1 MTDKSVNVKVSADA
15 SGFNAAIDSARDRI
29 TKYAEQTG
37 RTKQVL
43 ETFQQALD
51 ESGAA
56 TAKQIQQI
64 AKATM
69 QLDRMAQTAGKTQAE
84 LASLKA
90 EQLGAGEAFNAYTQK
105 IAEATSH
112 THEFSAAM
120 LKNKGVQREMLVLMH
135 ELSQG
140 RFKQFG
146 GSMLVMGERSGFD
159 LTQLF
164 KGGALA
170 ATAAAAVIGG
180 TLMVVHHAAEELEN
194 YGKEYVTLSQQT
206 GISMQNLQQW
216 AYVTESAG
224 LKANEAAK
232 SLEAFEQAQNKA
244 AHGNKQAEAA
254 FSALGI
260 SMQQVKALSPH
271 DALLAVADAFSK
283 SQDGAAK
290 AAIAQELFGQSGEQL
305 IPTLNQGAD
314 GIRNLENEASRLGGV
329 LSDDVNKRLAEMKEH
344 TEQAHARWEAMAR
357 GAKAQLVPA
366 LEAVTGALSD
376 NASMKPL
383 IEDFYHGVTDVFRSV
398 VSGAYGVYTAFKQ
411 VGDGINMLSTA
422 ANHLGAGNFGAVVD
436 DFKNGFHSIQ
446 DDGNRFVSFY
456 QKVWKDVETANK
468 AVEKSAPKS
477 QLSYAKV
484 HQGSGRGNEN
494 ALNGQLAQYETQ
506 LKEIDQ
512 ARQEALQTAKADF
525 DTGALT
531 YQDYYAK
538 VVQINTDAYGK
549 EEELQQKR
557 IELAQQKRN
566 LAAAQSAQQELDR
579 IEHEHVKAIA
589 NATTAIA
596 KEYEKREQ
604 SFAKFQAHQANGT
617 AKLALGLDASN
628 RAPFMSKDDA
638 EKYSVWLKEF
648 EQFEQQKQAIA
659 DQYPDE
665 SDAAER
671 ARRLQSVV
679 QGYTERLAAYA
690 SYEQQRNEIRN
701 SYSDQMSIA
710 VTSLTAN
717 GKTNAEAFA
726 GGFTQ
731 AFGQVQ
737 SAMDKFITTGKLNMA
752 DLTASILADFAK
764 IAANQAFSSLL
775 GIGMSALGIGAS
787 AGGGAASFAGA
798 FHLADGGHVSGA
810 GTSTSDSIPA
820 MLSNGEYVVNA
831 ASTAKY
837 RGLLESINSGQMSHF
852 ATGGYVG
859 GGGSNGGG
867 SSDGGGAVHL
877 HVSGGGGWSA
887 EDLKAMQAHMQAFVD
902 RRMAQNMRGQGG
914 YAAQIRNGQI

>member
-1 MTDKSVNVKVSADA
+1 MADRTVTTRVTADA
-15 SGFNAAIDSARDRI
+15 TGFNAAIDGARDRI

-43 ETFQQALD
+43 ATFQQALD

-56 TAKQIQQI
+56 TAKQVQQI

-84 LASLKA
+84 LASLRA
-90 EQLGAGEAFNAYTQK
+90 QQLGAGQAFSTYTK
-105 IAEATSH
+105 SIADATSH

-140 RFKQFG
+140 NYKAFG
-146 GSMLVMGERSGFD
+146 GSLLVMGERTGFD
-159 LTQLF
+159 LTKLF
-164 KGGALA
+164 SGTALA
-170 ATAAAAVIGG
+170 ATAATAVIAG
-180 TLMVVHHAAEELEN
+180 TISVVHHAQKELED
-194 YGKEYVTLSQQT
+194 YGKEFVTLSQQT

-224 LKANEAAK
+224 LKTNEAAK

-254 FSALGI
+254 FTALGI

-271 DALLAVADAFSK
+271 DALLAVADAFAQ

-305 IPTLNQGAD
+305 IPTLNRGAD

-329 LSDDVNKRLAEMKEH
+329 LSDGTNKRLAELKEH
-344 TEQAHARWEAMAR
+344 TEQAHARWEAMSR

-366 LEAVTGALSD
+366 IEAVTGALSD
-376 NASMKPL
+376 NASMKPVL
-383 IEDFYHGVTDVFRSV
+383 EDFYSGVLVVFRSV
-398 VSGAYGVYTAFKQ
+398 ITAAYGVYTAFKQ
-411 VGDGINMLSTA
+411 VGDGINTLSQAST
-422 ANHLGAGNFGAVVD
+422 HLGQGQFRAVVS
-436 DFKNGFHSIQ
+436 DFKNGFKSIE
-446 DDGNRFVSFY
+446 DDGNKFVGFY
-456 QKVWKDVETANK
+456 TKVWSDVAAANEAAGK
-468 AVEKSAPKS
+468 AAPKK
-477 QLSYAKV
+477 QLSYAKIR
-484 HQGSGRGNEN
+484 QGGNRGNEN
-494 ALNGQLAQYETQ
+494 ALNGQIAQYETQ
-506 LKEIDQ
+506 LKQIEQ
-512 ARQEALQTAKADF
+512 SRQESLQAAKSDF

-538 VVQINTDAYGK
+538 VVQINTEAYGK
-549 EEELQQKR
+549 EEELQRKR
-557 IELAQQKRN
+557 IELAKQKKN
-566 LAAAQSAQQELDR
+566 IAAAQTAQQELDR
-579 IEHEHVKAIA
+579 IEHDHVKAIA

-596 KEYEKREQ
+596 KEYDKREQ

-628 RAPFMSKDDA
+628 KTPFMSRDDA
-638 EKYSVWLKEF
+638 AKYSVWLKEF

-679 QGYTERLAAYA
+679 QGYTDRLAAYV
-690 SYEQQRNEIRN
+690 SYEQQRSQIRN

-775 GIGMSALGIGAS
+775 GLGMGALGLGAS
-787 AGGGAASFAGA
+787 GGGAASFAGA
-798 FHLADGGHVSGA
+798 FHLAEGGHVTGA

-820 MLSNGEYVVNA
+820 MLSNGEFVVNA
-831 ASTAKY
+831 ASTSRY
-837 RGLLESINSGQMSHF
+837 RGLLESINRGQMSHF

-859 GGGSNGGG
+859 SSGG
-867 SSDGGGAVHL
+867 SSGGSGGGDVHL
-877 HVSGGGGWSA
+877 HVQGGGGWSP

-902 RRMAQNMRGQGG
+902 RRMSQNMRGQGG
-914 YAAQIRNGQI
+914 YAAQIKYGQL

>member
-1 MTDKSVNVKVSADA
+1 MADKSVNVKVTADA
-15 SGFNAAIDSARDRI
+15 YGFIAAMDSARDRI

-56 TAKQIQQI
+56 TAKQVQQI

-69 QLDRMAQTAGKTQAE
+69 QLDRMSQTAGKTQAE
-84 LASLKA
+84 LASLRA
-90 EQLGAGEAFNAYTQK
+90 EQLGAGAAFSAYTQQ
-105 IAEATSH
+105 IAAATSH

-140 RFKQFG
+140 NFKAFG

-159 LTQLF
+159 LTKLF
-164 KGGALA
+164 SGAALGATA
-170 ATAAAAVIGG
+170 ATAVIAG
-180 TLMVVHHAAEELEN
+180 TIAVVHRAQKELED

-244 AHGNKQAEAA
+244 AHGNKQAAAA

-260 SMQQVKALSPH
+260 SMQQVKSLSPQ

-290 AAIAQELFGQSGEQL
+290 AAIAQEMFGESGRQL

-314 GIRNLENEASRLGGV
+314 GIRSLENEATALGGV
-329 LSDDVNKRLAEMKEH
+329 LSDDTNKRLAELKEH
-344 TEQAHARWEAMAR
+344 TEQAHARWDAMAR
-357 GAKAQLVPA
+357 GAKAQLIPA

-383 IEDFYHGVTDVFRSV
+383 IEDFYSGVLTVFRSV
-398 VSGAYGVYTAFKQ
+398 VTAAYGVYTAFKQ
-411 VGDGINMLSTA
+411 VGDGINALSLA
-422 ANHLGAGNFGAVVD
+422 ANHLGARDFSAVVD
-436 DFKNGFHSIQ
+436 DFKNGFRTIQ
-446 DDGNRFVSFY
+446 DDGNKFVNFY
-456 QKVWKDVETANK
+456 TKVWTDVGHANE
-468 AVEKSAPKS
+468 AAGRVAPKN
-477 QLSYAKV
+477 QLSYARV
-484 HQGSGRGNEN
+484 RQSSGRGNEN
-494 ALNGQLAQYETQ
+494 ALNGQLAEYNTQ
-506 LKEIDQ
+506 LKQVEQ
-512 ARQEALQTAKADF
+512 SRTAALQAAKSDF

-549 EEELQQKR
+549 EEELQAKR
-557 IELAQQKRN
+557 VGLAKQKRN
-566 LAAAQSAQQELDR
+566 IAAAQSAQQELDR
-579 IEHEHVKAIA
+579 IEHDHVKAIA
-589 NATTAIA
+589 AATSAIA
-596 KEYEKREQ
+596 KEYEKREK
-604 SFAKFQAHQANGT
+604 SFEKFKTAQASST
-617 AKLALGLDASN
+617 AKLAKGLDASN
-628 RAPFMSKDDA
+628 VKQFMSKDQAADFDTRLKLR
-638 EKYSVWLKEF
+638 EKY
-648 EQFEQQKQAIA
+648 EQDKQAIR

-665 SDAAER
+665 SDEKER
-671 ARRLQSVV
+671 NRRLQVV
-679 QGYTERLAAYA
+679 QQTYTDQLAEYA
-690 SYEQQRNEIRN
+690 AYEQQRNQIRN

-710 VTSLTAN
+710 IKNFSDS
-717 GKTNAEAFA
+717 KTNAEAFVS
-726 GGFTQ
+726 GFTN

-737 SAMDKFITTGKLNMA
+737 SALDTFVTTGKANIA

-764 IAANQAFSSLL
+764 IAANQAFSALL
-775 GIGMSALGIGAS
+775 NAGMSYFGAGAS
-787 AGGGAASFAGA
+787 SGATDFSGA
-798 FHLADGGHVSGA
+798 FHLADGGHVAGA
-810 GTSTSDSIPA
+810 GTATSDSIPA
-820 MLSNGEYVVNA
+820 MLSNGEFVVNA
-831 ASTAKY
+831 ASASRY
-837 RGLLESINSGQMSHF
+837 RGLLESINSGHMSHF
-852 ATGGYVG
+852 ATGGSVG
-859 GGGSNGGG
+859 EVGSAGG
-867 SSDGGGAVHL
+867 SSRAGGGDVHL
-877 HVSGGGGWSA
+877 HVQGGGGWSP

-914 YAAQIRNGQI
+914 YAYQMKYGQI

>member
-1 MTDKSVNVKVSADA
+1 MADRKLNTEVTADA
-15 SGFNAAIDSARDRI
+15 TKFNAAIDSARDRI

-56 TAKQIQQI
+56 TAKQVQQI
-64 AKATM
+64 AKATV
-69 QLDRMAQTAGKTQAE
+69 QLDRMAQTAGKTRSE

-90 EQLGAGEAFNAYTQK
+90 EQLGAGEAFSAYTK
-105 IAEATSH
+105 TIADATSH

-164 KGGALA
+164 KGTALA

-224 LKANEAAK
+224 LKATEAAK

-254 FSALGI
+254 FNALGI

-290 AAIAQELFGQSGEQL
+290 AAIAQELFGASGEQL
-305 IPTLNQGAD
+305 IPTLNQGAE
-314 GIRNLENEASRLGGV
+314 GIRNLENEATHLGGV
-329 LSDDVNKRLAEMKEH
+329 LSDDVNRRLAEMKEH
-344 TEQAHARWEAMAR
+344 TEQAHARWDAMAR
-357 GAKAQLVPA
+357 GAKAQLIPA
-366 LEAVTGALSD
+366 IEAVTGALSD

-383 IEDFYHGVTDVFRSV
+383 IEDFYHSVTDVFRLV
-398 VSGAYGVYTAFKQ
+398 VSGAYGVYTAFSQ
-411 VGDGINMLSTA
+411 VGDGINMLSKA
-422 ANHLGAGNFGAVVD
+422 ANDFGAGRFSAVAD
-436 DFKNGFHSIQ
+436 DFKNGFNSMQ
-446 DDGNRFVSFY
+446 EDGNRFVHFY
-456 QKVWKDVETANK
+456 QKVWKDVEAANSAAEK
-468 AVEKSAPKS
+468 AAPKH

-484 HQGSGRGNEN
+484 RQGSGRGNEN
-494 ALNGQLAQYETQ
+494 ALNGQIAEYNTQ
-506 LKEIDQ
+506 LKEVEQ
-512 ARQEALQTAKADF
+512 SRQSALQAAKSDF

-549 EEELQQKR
+549 EEELQKKR
-557 IELAQQKRN
+557 VELAQQKRN

-589 NATTAIA
+589 AATTAIA
-596 KEYEKREQ
+596 KEYEKREKA
-604 SFAKFQAHQANGT
+604 FAHFQTQQANVVSRMR
-617 AKLALGLDASN
+617 DANEYAN
-628 RAPFMSKDDA
+628 RAQFMSKDDA
-638 EKYSVWLKEF
+638 KVTADKLKLYEKY
-648 EQFEQQKQAIA
+648 EQDKQAIR

-665 SDAAER
+665 SDAKER
-671 ARRLQSVV
+671 DRRLQVV
-679 QGYTERLAAYA
+679 QQTYTDQLAEYEAYER
-690 SYEQQRNEIRN
+690 QRNQIRN

-752 DLTASILADFAK
+752 DLTSAILADFAK
-764 IAANQAFSSLL
+764 IAANQAFSSLVS
-775 GIGMSALGIGAS
+775 IGMSALGAAS
-787 AGGGAASFAGA
+787 GGGSASFAGA

-859 GGGSNGGG
+859 GGDSGGG
-867 SSDGGGAVHL
+867 SARSSGGDVHL
-877 HVSGGGGWSA
+877 HVQGGGGWSP

-902 RRMAQNMRGQGG
+902 RRMSQNMRGQGG
-914 YAAQIRNGQI
+914 YAYQIKHGRI

>member
-1 MTDKSVNVKVSADA
+1 M
-15 SGFNAAIDSARDRI
+15 DSARDRI

-56 TAKQIQQI
+56 TAKQVQQI

-69 QLDRMAQTAGKTQAE
+69 QLDRMAQTAGKTQAQ
-84 LASLKA
+84 LASLRA
-90 EQLGAGEAFNAYTQK
+90 EQLGAGTAFSAYTQQ
-105 IAEATSH
+105 IASATSH

-140 RFKQFG
+140 NYKAFG

-159 LTQLF
+159 LTKLF
-164 KGGALA
+164 SGTALA
-170 ATAAAAVIGG
+170 ATAATAVIAG
-180 TLMVVHHAAEELEN
+180 TIAVVHHAQKELED
-194 YGKEYVTLSQQT
+194 YGKEFVTLSQQT

-244 AHGNKQAEAA
+244 AHGNKQAAAA

-260 SMQQVKALSPH
+260 SMQQVKTLSPQ

-290 AAIAQELFGQSGEQL
+290 AAIAQEMFGESGRQL

-314 GIRNLENEASRLGGV
+314 GIRSLENEASALGGV
-329 LSDDVNKRLAEMKEH
+329 LSDDTNKRLAELKEH
-344 TEQAHARWEAMAR
+344 TEQAHARWDAMSR
-357 GAKAQLVPA
+357 GAKAQLIPA

-383 IEDFYHGVTDVFRSV
+383 IEDFYSGVTDVFRSV

-411 VGDGINMLSTA
+411 VGDGINMLSLA
-422 ANHLGAGNFGAVVD
+422 ANHFGARNFSAVVD
-436 DFKNGFHSIQ
+436 DFKNGFRTIQ
-446 DDGNRFVSFY
+446 DDGNKFVNFY
-456 QKVWKDVETANK
+456 TKLWTDVGHANDAAGK
-468 AVEKSAPKS
+468 AAPKK
-477 QLSYAKV
+477 QLSYARV
-484 HQGSGRGNEN
+484 RQGSGRGNEN
-494 ALNGQLAQYETQ
+494 ALNGQIAEYNTQ
-506 LKEIDQ
+506 LKQVEQ
-512 ARQEALQTAKADF
+512 SRTAALQAAKSDF

-531 YQDYYAK
+531 YLDYYAK
-538 VVQINTDAYGK
+538 VVQINTDEYGK
-549 EEELQQKR
+549 EEELQAKR
-557 IELAQQKRN
+557 VELAKQKRN
-566 LAAAQSAQQELDR
+566 IAAAQSAQQELDR
-579 IEHEHVKAIA
+579 IEHDHVKAIA
-589 NATTAIA
+589 AATTAIA

-604 SFAKFQAHQANGT
+604 SFAKFQAHEANST
-617 AKLALGLDASN
+617 AKLALGLDTSN
-628 RAPFMSKDDA
+628 RAPFMSKDDT

-671 ARRLQSVV
+671 TRRLQSVV
-679 QGYTERLAAYA
+679 QGYTERLAAYEA
-690 SYEQQRNEIRN
+690 YEQQRNQIRN

-710 VTSLTAN
+710 VTSLTQN

-726 GGFTQ
+726 SGFTE

-737 SAMDKFITTGKLNMA
+737 SALDTFVTTGKLNMA
-752 DLTASILADFAK
+752 QLTSSILADFAK

-775 GIGMSALGIGAS
+775 SIGMGALGIGAS
-787 AGGGAASFAGA
+787 AGGGATSFAGA
-798 FHLADGGHVSGA
+798 FHLADGGHVTGA
-810 GTSTSDSIPA
+810 GTATSDSIPA

-859 GGGSNGGG
+859 GGGATSSSSGGG
-867 SSDGGGAVHL
+867 GDVHL
-877 HVSGGGGWSA
+877 HVQGGGGWSPD
-887 EDLKAMQAHMQAFVD
+887 DLKAMQAHMQAFVD
-902 RRMAQNMRGQGG
+902 KRMSQNMRGQGG
-914 YAAQIRNGQI
+914 YASQIRYGQL

>member
-1 MTDKSVNVKVSADA
+1 MTDKQVNVKVSADA
-15 SGFNAAIDSARDRI
+15 SGFNAAMDSARDRI

-43 ETFQQALD
+43 DTFQQALD

-56 TAKQIQQI
+56 TAKQVQQI

-84 LASLKA
+84 LAALKA
-90 EQLGAGEAFNAYTQK
+90 EQLGAGQAFSTYTK
-105 IAEATSH
+105 SIADATNH
-112 THEFSAAM
+112 THEFSSAM

-140 RFKQFG
+140 NYKAFG
-146 GSMLVMGERSGFD
+146 GSMLVMGERTGFD
-159 LTQLF
+159 LTKLF
-164 KGGALA
+164 SGTALA
-170 ATAAAAVIGG
+170 ATAATAAIAG
-180 TLMVVHHAAEELEN
+180 TISVVHHAQKELEA
-194 YGKEYVTLSQQT
+194 YGKEFVTLSQQT
-206 GISMQNLQQW
+206 GISMQHLQQW

-254 FSALGI
+254 FTALGI

-290 AAIAQELFGQSGEQL
+290 AAVAQELFGQSGEQL

-314 GIRNLENEASRLGGV
+314 SIRNLENEASRLGGV

-344 TEQAHARWEAMAR
+344 TEQAHARWDAMAR

-366 LEAVTGALSD
+366 IEAVTGALSD
-376 NASMKPL
+376 NASMKPIL
-383 IEDFYHGVTDVFRSV
+383 EDFYKGVVEVFRTV
-398 VSGAYGVYTAFKQ
+398 TTAAYGVYTAFKQ
-411 VGDGINMLSTA
+411 VGDGINMLSQA
-422 ANHLGAGNFGAVVD
+422 SNHLGQGKFGAVVD
-436 DFKNGFHSIQ
+436 DFKNGFHTIE
-446 DDGNRFVSFY
+446 DDGNRFVNFY
-456 QKVWKDVETANK
+456 TKVWSDVAAASEAAEK
-468 AVEKSAPKS
+468 AAPKR

-484 HQGSGRGNEN
+484 RQGGSRGNEN
-494 ALNGQLAQYETQ
+494 ALNGQIAQYETQ
-506 LKEIDQ
+506 LKQIDQ
-512 ARQEALQTAKADF
+512 ARQEALQTAKSDF

-549 EEELQQKR
+549 EEELQRKR

-566 LAAAQSAQQELDR
+566 IAAAQTAQQELDR

-589 NATTAIA
+589 NATIAIA

-628 RAPFMSKDDA
+628 KTPFMSRDDA
-638 EKYSVWLKEF
+638 GKYSVWLKEF
-648 EQFEQQKQAIA
+648 EQFEQQKQAIE

-679 QGYTERLAAYA
+679 QGYTDRLAAYEA
-690 SYEQQRNEIRN
+690 YEQQRNQIRN

-764 IAANQAFSSLL
+764 IAANQAFSSLV
-775 GIGMSALGIGAS
+775 GIGMGALGLGAS
-787 AGGGAASFAGA
+787 SGGGMSFAGA
-798 FHLADGGHVSGA
+798 FHLADGGHVTGA
-810 GTSTSDSIPA
+810 GTATSDSIPA
-820 MLSNGEYVVNA
+820 MLSNGEFVVNA
-831 ASTAKY
+831 ASTSRY

-859 GGGSNGGG
+859 SSGG
-867 SSDGGGAVHL
+867 SSGNSGGGDVHM
-877 HVSGGGGWSA
+877 HVQGGGGWSP

-902 RRMAQNMRGQGG
+902 RRMSQNMRGQGG
-914 YAAQIRNGQI
+914 YAAQIKYGQI

>member
-1 MTDKSVNVKVSADA
+1 MTDKQVNVRVSADA
-15 SGFNAAIDSARDRI
+15 TGFNAALDSARDRI

-56 TAKQIQQI
+56 TSKQVQQI

-84 LASLKA
+84 LAALKA
-90 EQLGAGEAFNAYTQK
+90 EQLGAGQAFSTYTK
-105 IAEATSH
+105 SIADATSH
-112 THEFSAAM
+112 THEFSSAM

-140 RFKQFG
+140 NYKAFG
-146 GSMLVMGERSGFD
+146 GSMLVMGERTGFD
-159 LTQLF
+159 LTKLF
-164 KGGALA
+164 TGPALA
-170 ATAAAAVIGG
+170 ATALAAVVAG
-180 TLMVVHHAAEELEN
+180 TVSVVHHATTELEN

-224 LKANEAAK
+224 LKTNEAAK

-254 FSALGI
+254 FTALGI

-271 DALLAVADAFSK
+271 DALLAVADAFAQ

-305 IPTLNQGAD
+305 IPTLNQGED

-329 LSDDVNKRLAEMKEH
+329 LSNETNKRLAELKEH
-344 TEQAHARWEAMAR
+344 TEQAHARWEAMSR

-366 LEAVTGALSD
+366 IEAVTGALSD
-376 NASMKPL
+376 NASMKPVL
-383 IEDFYHGVTDVFRSV
+383 EDFYKGVVEVFRSV
-398 VSGAYGVYTAFKQ
+398 TTAAYGVYTAFKQ
-411 VGDGINMLSTA
+411 VGDGINMLSQA
-422 ANHLGAGNFGAVVD
+422 SNHLGQGKFGAVVD
-436 DFKNGFHSIQ
+436 DFKNGFHTIE
-446 DDGNRFVSFY
+446 DDGNRFVNFY
-456 QKVWKDVETANK
+456 TKVWSDVAAANEAAEK
-468 AVEKSAPKS
+468 AAPKR

-484 HQGSGRGNEN
+484 RQSSGRGNEN
-494 ALNGQLAQYETQ
+494 ALNGQIAQYETQ
-506 LKEIDQ
+506 LKQIDQ

-549 EEELQQKR
+549 EEELQRKR

-566 LAAAQSAQQELDR
+566 IAAAQTAQQELGR

-617 AKLALGLDASN
+617 AKLALGLDGSN
-628 RAPFMSKDDA
+628 KTPFMSRDDA
-638 EKYSVWLKEF
+638 AKYSVWLKEF

-679 QGYTERLAAYA
+679 QGYTDRLAAYA
-690 SYEQQRNEIRN
+690 SYEQQRNQIRN

-775 GIGMSALGIGAS
+775 GIGMGAVGLGAS
-787 AGGGAASFAGA
+787 AAGGATSFAGA
-798 FHLADGGHVSGA
+798 FHLADGGHVTGA
-810 GTSTSDSIPA
+810 GTGTSDSIPA
-820 MLSNGEYVVNA
+820 MLSNGEFVVNA
-831 ASTAKY
+831 ASTSRY
-837 RGLLESINSGQMSHF
+837 RGLLESINRGEMSHF

-859 GGGSNGGG
+859 SSGG
-867 SSDGGGAVHL
+867 SSGSSGGGDVHM
-877 HVSGGGGWSA
+877 HVQGGGGWSP

-902 RRMAQNMRGQGG
+902 RRMSQNMRGQGG
-914 YAAQIRNGQI
+914 YAAQIRYGQL

>member
-1 MTDKSVNVKVSADA
+1 MVDKTVNVKVAADA
-15 SGFNAAIDSARDRI
+15 TSFNAALDSARDRI

-43 ETFQQALD
+43 DTFQQALD

-56 TAKQIQQI
+56 TAKQVQQI

-84 LASLKA
+84 LAALKA
-90 EQLGAGEAFNAYTQK
+90 EQLGAGQAFSTYTK
-105 IAEATSH
+105 SIADATSH
-112 THEFSAAM
+112 THEFSSAM

-140 RFKQFG
+140 NYKAFG
-146 GSMLVMGERSGFD
+146 GSMLVMGERTGFD
-159 LTQLF
+159 LTKLF
-164 KGGALA
+164 TGPALA
-170 ATAAAAVIGG
+170 ATALAAVVAG
-180 TLMVVHHAAEELEN
+180 TVSVVHHATTELEN

-224 LKANEAAK
+224 LKTSEAAK

-254 FSALGI
+254 FTALGI

-271 DALLAVADAFSK
+271 DALLAVADAFAQ

-305 IPTLNQGAD
+305 IPTLNRGAS
-314 GIRNLENEASRLGGV
+314 GIRDLENEASKLGGV
-329 LSDDVNKRLAEMKEH
+329 LSDETNKRLAELKEH
-344 TEQAHARWEAMAR
+344 TEQAHARWEAMSR

-366 LEAVTGALSD
+366 IEAVTGALSD
-376 NASMKPL
+376 NASMKPVL
-383 IEDFYHGVTDVFRSV
+383 EDFYSGVVVVFRSV
-398 VSGAYGVYTAFKQ
+398 VTAAYGVYTAFKQ
-411 VGDGINMLSTA
+411 VGDGINMLSQA
-422 ANHLGAGNFGAVVD
+422 ANHLGARNFGAVVD
-436 DFKNGFHSIQ
+436 DFKNGFKSIQ
-446 DDGNRFVSFY
+446 DDGNKFVGFY
-456 QKVWKDVETANK
+456 TKVWSDVAAANE
-468 AVEKSAPKS
+468 AAGNAAPKNK
-477 QLSYAKV
+477 LSYAKV
-484 HQGSGRGNEN
+484 RQGTGRGNEN
-494 ALNGQLAQYETQ
+494 ALNGQIAEYNTQ
-506 LKEIDQ
+506 LKEVEQ
-512 ARQEALQTAKADF
+512 RRQEALQSAKADF

-531 YQDYYAK
+531 YQDYYAR
-538 VVQINTDAYGK
+538 VVQINTEAYGK
-549 EEELQQKR
+549 EEELQKKR
-557 IELAQQKRN
+557 VELAQQKRN
-566 LAAAQSAQQELDR
+566 IAAAQSAQQELDR
-579 IEHEHVKAIA
+579 IEHDHVKAIA
-589 NATTAIA
+589 AATTAIA
-596 KEYEKREQ
+596 KEYEKREK
-604 SFAKFQAHQANGT
+604 SFDKFQTKQAESTRKMQVADTYAN
-617 AKLALGLDASN
+617 ASQ
-628 RAPFMSKDDA
+628 FMSKDETRDYA
-638 EKYSVWLKEF
+638 ERTKLYEKY
-648 EQFEQQKQAIA
+648 QQDKQAIR

-665 SDAAER
+665 ADAKER
-671 ARRLQSVV
+671 DRRLQVV
-679 QGYTERLAAYA
+679 QQTYTDQLAEYER
-690 SYEQQRNEIRN
+690 YEQQRNQIRN

-775 GIGMSALGIGAS
+775 GMGMSAFGAG
-787 AGGGAASFAGA
+787 AAGGAATSFAGA
-798 FHLADGGHVSGA
+798 FHLADGGHVA
-810 GTSTSDSIPA
+810 GPGTGTSDSIPA

-837 RGLLESINSGQMSHF
+837 RGLLESINRGQMSHF

-859 GGGSNGGG
+859 SSGSSGG

-902 RRMAQNMRGQGG
+902 RRMSQNMRGQGG
-914 YAAQIRNGQI
+914 YAAQIRNGQL

>member
-1 MTDKSVNVKVSADA
+1 MTDKQVNVRVSADA
-15 SGFNAAIDSARDRI
+15 TSFNAALDSARDRI

-43 ETFQQALD
+43 DTFQQALD

-56 TAKQIQQI
+56 TAKQVQQI

-84 LASLKA
+84 LAALKA
-90 EQLGAGEAFNAYTQK
+90 EQLGAGQAFSTYTK
-105 IAEATSH
+105 SIADATSH
-112 THEFSAAM
+112 THEFSSAM

-140 RFKQFG
+140 NYKAFG
-146 GSMLVMGERSGFD
+146 GSMLVMGERTGFD
-159 LTQLF
+159 LTKLF
-164 KGGALA
+164 SGTALA
-170 ATAAAAVIGG
+170 ATAATAAIAG
-180 TLMVVHHAAEELEN
+180 TISVVHHAQKELEA
-194 YGKEYVTLSQQT
+194 YGKEFVTLSQQT

-254 FSALGI
+254 FTALGI

-290 AAIAQELFGQSGEQL
+290 AAVAQELFGQSGEQL

-314 GIRNLENEASRLGGV
+314 SIRNLENEASRLGGV

-344 TEQAHARWEAMAR
+344 TEQAHARWDAMAR

-366 LEAVTGALSD
+366 IEAVTGALSD
-376 NASMKPL
+376 NASMKPVL
-383 IEDFYHGVTDVFRSV
+383 EDFYKGVVEVFRTV
-398 VSGAYGVYTAFKQ
+398 TTAAYGVYTAFKQ
-411 VGDGINMLSTA
+411 VGDGINMLSQA
-422 ANHLGAGNFGAVVD
+422 SNHLGQGKFGAVVD
-436 DFKNGFHSIQ
+436 DFKNGFHTIE
-446 DDGNRFVSFY
+446 DDGNRFVNFY
-456 QKVWKDVETANK
+456 TKVWSDVAAASEAAEK
-468 AVEKSAPKS
+468 AAPKR

-484 HQGSGRGNEN
+484 RQGGSRGNEN
-494 ALNGQLAQYETQ
+494 ALNGQIAQYETQ
-506 LKEIDQ
+506 LKQIDQ
-512 ARQEALQTAKADF
+512 ARQEALQTAKSDF

-549 EEELQQKR
+549 EEELQRKR

-566 LAAAQSAQQELDR
+566 IAAAQTAQQELDR

-596 KEYEKREQ
+596 KEYEKRGQ
-604 SFAKFQAHQANGT
+604 SFAKFQAHQANGA

-628 RAPFMSKDDA
+628 KTPFMSRDDA
-638 EKYSVWLKEF
+638 GKYSVWLKEF
-648 EQFEQQKQAIA
+648 EQFEQQKQAIE

-679 QGYTERLAAYA
+679 QGYTDRLKAYD
-690 SYEQQRNEIRN
+690 SYEQQRNQIRN

-710 VTSLTAN
+710 VTSLTQN

-737 SAMDKFITTGKLNMA
+737 SAMDTFITTGKANMA

-764 IAANQAFSSLL
+764 IAANQAFSSLV
-775 GIGMSALGIGAS
+775 GMGMGALGFGSS
-787 AGGGAASFAGA
+787 AAGSTNFAGA
-798 FHLADGGHVSGA
+798 FHLADGGHVTGA
-810 GTSTSDSIPA
+810 GTGTSDSIPA

-831 ASTAKY
+831 ASTSRY

-859 GGGSNGGG
+859 SSGSGSGG
-867 SSDGGGAVHL
+867 SSGGGDVHM
-877 HVSGGGGWSA
+877 HVQGGGGWSA
-887 EDLKAMQAHMQAFVD
+887 EDLRAMQAHMQAFVD
-902 RRMAQNMRGQGG
+902 RRMSQNMRGQGG
-914 YAAQIRNGQI
+914 YAAQIKYGQI

>member
-1 MTDKSVNVKVSADA
+1 MADRTVTTRVTADA
-15 SGFNAAIDSARDRI
+15 TGFNAAIDGARDRI
-29 TKYAEQTG
+29 AKYAEQTG

-56 TAKQIQQI
+56 TAKQVQQI

-84 LASLKA
+84 LAALKA
-90 EQLGAGEAFNAYTQK
+90 EQLGAGSAFEAYTK
-105 IAEATSH
+105 AIANATSH
-112 THEFSAAM
+112 THEFSSAM

-140 RFKQFG
+140 RYKQFG

-159 LTQLF
+159 LTSLF

-170 ATAAAAVIGG
+170 ATAAAATIGA
-180 TLMVVHHAAEELEN
+180 TIAVVHHAAEELEN

-254 FSALGI
+254 FTALGI

-314 GIRNLENEASRLGGV
+314 SIRSLENEASRLGGV

-344 TEQAHARWEAMAR
+344 TEQAHARWDAMAR
-357 GAKAQLVPA
+357 GAKAQLVPSI
-366 LEAVTGALSD
+366 EAVTGALSD
-376 NASMKPL
+376 NASMKPVL
-383 IEDFYHGVTDVFRSV
+383 EDFYKGVVEVFRTV
-398 VSGAYGVYTAFKQ
+398 TTAAYGVYTAFKQ
-411 VGDGINMLSTA
+411 VGDGINMLSQA
-422 ANHLGAGNFGAVVD
+422 SNHLGQGKFGAVVD
-436 DFKNGFHSIQ
+436 DFKNGFHTIE
-446 DDGNRFVSFY
+446 DDGNRFVNFY
-456 QKVWKDVETANK
+456 TKVWSDVAAANEAAEK
-468 AVEKSAPKS
+468 AAPKR

-484 HQGSGRGNEN
+484 RQGGSRGNEN
-494 ALNGQLAQYETQ
+494 TLNGQIAQYETQ
-506 LKEIDQ
+506 LKQIDQ

-549 EEELQQKR
+549 EEELQHKR

-566 LAAAQSAQQELDR
+566 IAAAQTAQQELDR

-604 SFAKFQAHQANGT
+604 SFEKFQAHQVNST
-617 AKLALGLDASN
+617 AKLALSLDAYN
-628 RAPFMSKDDA
+628 KTPFMSRDDA
-638 EKYSVWLKEF
+638 GKYSVWLKEF
-648 EQFEQQKQAIA
+648 EQFEQQKQAIE

-679 QGYTERLAAYA
+679 QGYTDRLAAYEA
-690 SYEQQRNEIRN
+690 YEQQRNQIRD

-737 SAMDKFITTGKLNMA
+737 SAMDKFVTTGKLNMA

-775 GIGMSALGIGAS
+775 GIGMGALGLGAS
-787 AGGGAASFAGA
+787 GGGVTNFAGA
-798 FHLADGGHVSGA
+798 FHLADGGHVTGA

-820 MLSNGEYVVNA
+820 MLSNGEFVVNA
-831 ASTAKY
+831 ASTSRY
-837 RGLLESINSGQMSHF
+837 RGLLESINRGQMSHF

-859 GGGSNGGG
+859 TSGG
-867 SSDGGGAVHL
+867 SSGGSGNGGDVHM
-877 HVSGGGGWSA
+877 HVQGGGGWSA

-902 RRMAQNMRGQGG
+902 RRMSQNMRGQGG
-914 YAAQIRNGQI
+914 YAAQIKYGQI

>member
-1 MTDKSVNVKVSADA
+1 MTDRSLNVKVSADA
-15 SGFNAAIDSARDRI
+15 SGFNAAIEGARANI
-29 TKYAEQTG
+29 GKYAEQTG

-56 TAKQIQQI
+56 TAKQVQQI

-84 LASLKA
+84 LASLRA
-90 EQLGAGEAFNAYTQK
+90 EQLGAGQAFGAYTK
-105 IAEATSH
+105 TIADATSH
-112 THEFSAAM
+112 THEFSSAM

-140 RFKQFG
+140 NYKAFG
-146 GSMLVMGERSGFD
+146 GSLMVMGERTGFD
-159 LTQLF
+159 LTKLF
-164 KGGALA
+164 SGTALA
-170 ATAAAAVIGG
+170 ATAATAVIAG
-180 TLMVVHHAAEELEN
+180 TISVVHHAQKELEE

-224 LKANEAAK
+224 LKTKEAAK

-254 FSALGI
+254 FTALGI
-260 SMQQVKALSPH
+260 SMQQVKTLAPH
-271 DALLAVADAFSK
+271 DALLAVADAFAK

-305 IPTLNQGAD
+305 IPTLNQGAE
-314 GIRNLENEASRLGGV
+314 GIRNLENEATRLGGV

-383 IEDFYHGVTDVFRSV
+383 IEDFYSGVTDVFRSV

-411 VGDGINMLSTA
+411 VGDGINMLSLA
-422 ANHLGAGNFGAVVD
+422 ATHLGAGNFGAVVD
-436 DFKNGFHSIQ
+436 DFKNGFHSIE
-446 DDGNRFVSFY
+446 DDGNRFVNFY
-456 QKVWKDVETANK
+456 TKVWTDVARANEAASK
-468 AVEKSAPKS
+468 ATPKN

-484 HQGSGRGNEN
+484 RQGSGRGNEN
-494 ALNGQLAQYETQ
+494 ALNGEIAAYNTQ
-506 LKEIDQ
+506 LKEVEQ
-512 ARQEALQTAKADF
+512 RRQEALQSAKADF

-538 VVQINTDAYGK
+538 VVQVNTESYGK
-549 EEELQQKR
+549 EEELQKKR
-557 IELAQQKRN
+557 VELAQQKRN
-566 LAAAQSAQQELDR
+566 IAAAQAAQQELGR
-579 IEHEHVKAIA
+579 IEHDHVRAIA
-589 NATTAIA
+589 NATAAIA

-604 SFAKFQAHQANGT
+604 SFAKFQAHQTNST
-617 AKLALGLDASN
+617 AKLAFGLDASN
-628 RAPFMSKDDA
+628 RAPFMSKDDT

-648 EQFEQQKQAIA
+648 EQFEQQKQAIR

-679 QGYTERLAAYA
+679 QGYTDRLAAYA
-690 SYEQQRNEIRN
+690 SYEQQRNQIRN

-717 GKTNAEAFA
+717 GKTGAEAFA

-731 AFGQVQ
+731 AFGQVEN
-737 SAMDKFITTGKLNMA
+737 AMDKFVTTGKLSIA
-752 DLTASILADFAK
+752 DLTSSILADFAK
-764 IAANQAFSSLL
+764 IAANQAFSSLVS
-775 GIGMSALGIGAS
+775 IGMSALGVGAS
-787 AGGGAASFAGA
+787 AGGATSFAGA

-810 GTSTSDSIPA
+810 GTGTSDSIPA

-859 GGGSNGGG
+859 GDSGD
-867 SSDGGGAVHL
+867 SSSSGDGGGNVNI
-877 HVSGGGGWSA
+877 HVQGGGGWSA

-914 YAAQIRNGQI
+914 YAYQIKHGRI